1 MNSNLLFDFTVNKE
15 NKTIHVKRQF
25 DAQLD
30 LVWRA
35 WTTPELLDQWWAP
48 LPYRNE
54 TKTLEFR
61 EGGTWHYRMISPEN
75 QSHYCRFDY
84 EKINPE
90 KSYSGLDAFC
100 DEEGN
105 LNTEFSR
112 MHWKNEFTQENEFTN
127 VSITISVD
135 SLETLEK
142 IIAIGFKEGFT
153 MGLNQL
159 DHLLETFKK

>member
-35 WTTPELLDQWWAP
+35 WTTAELLDQWWAP

-61 EGGTWHYRMISPEN
+61 EGSTWHYRMISPEN

-112 MHWKNEFTQENEFTN
+112 MHWKNEFTQEELNALLSPLF
-127 VSITISVD
+127 SII
-135 SLETLEK
+135 EIK
-142 IIAIGFKEGFT
+142 KKEVKK
-153 MGLNQL
+153 MNQ
-159 DHLLETFKK
+159 TFFLMVLKRL